1 MKVSRVFCSVTF
13 VAACFFSATAMAYSP
28 EMNELSC
35 KKPKFREFNLTE
47 YKAPEYKEVLP
58 ESSFSFTLSVWA
70 NPETIK
76 LSAKK
81 QPLPFTVETTTTYHR
96 VKSKLPASFNGQFVR
111 IEAAA
116 KAVLG
121 CEDKDGWLVKV
132 AGKPVEKAV
141 EQEVEKPAEKVAGQ
155 EAQEKPVE
163 KVSEQ
168 PTEKTVEAVPEK
180 K

>member
-1 MKVSRVFCSVTF
+1 MKVSRIVCSATF
-13 VAACFFSATAMAYSP
+13 VAIYFFNATAMAYSP

-35 KKPKFREFNLTE
+35 KKPKFREFNLNE
-47 YKAPEYKEVLP
+47 YKAPEFKEVLP
-58 ESSFSFTLSVWA
+58 ESAFSFTLSVWA

-96 VKSKLPASFNGQFVR
+96 VKSKLPANFTGQFVR

-132 AGKPVEKAV
+132 SEKPVAKAAV
-141 EQEVEKPAEKVAGQ
+141 EESAKPDEKVNSP
-155 EAQEKPVE
+155 EADKPVE
-163 KVSEQ
+163 KVTEQ
-168 PTEKTVEAVPEK
+168 PAEKAAEVVSEK
-180 K
+180 NK